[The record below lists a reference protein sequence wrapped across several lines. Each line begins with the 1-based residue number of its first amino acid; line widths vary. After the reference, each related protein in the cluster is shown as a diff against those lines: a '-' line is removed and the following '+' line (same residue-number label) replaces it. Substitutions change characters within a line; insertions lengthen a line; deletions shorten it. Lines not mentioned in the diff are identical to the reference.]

1 MLFSSRTPPAPRLEP
16 VAASAI
22 GDWARCS
29 VRYKLEHVDGRRPD
43 DPRAVAALRADGTAF
58 HDRRDRDLRRTA
70 HTQRLATVLLYVGA
84 GGLAL
89 MLLLGMA
96 SCSAA
101 GLSEAGSWA
110 GALSAGLVMLALALF
125 RLAAFARDRASIPR
139 GLRLV
144 SSDMGPN
151 RTRTLRDP
159 RHGLVG
165 RPDWVF
171 RRRVGLAS
179 RLVVAELKSRPAPR
193 RPLDGHVLQ
202 TAAGIML
209 LVANH
214 GRRAS
219 RTGHLIYADRSFP
232 VTLDDSLRA
241 EVLHA
246 ADQIRALRAGAAP
259 VRNHSS
265 RRRCET
271 CPFAS
276 QCPLS
281 LAA

>member
-1 MLFSSRTPPAPRLEP
+1 MLFSSRTPLAPRLEP

-43 DPRAVAALRADGTAF
+43 NPRAVAAIRADGTAF

-70 HTQRLATVLLYVGA
+70 HAQRLATLLLYVGA

-89 MLLLGMA
+89 MLLLGMV

-110 GALSAGLVMLALALF
+110 GALSAGLVVLALALF

-193 RPLDGHVLQ
+193 RPLDSHVLQ

-219 RTGHLIYADRSFP
+219 RTGYLIYADRSFP
-232 VTLDDSLRA
+232 LILNDSLRA

-265 RRRCET
+265 RRRCEA
-271 CPFAS
+271 CPFTS

>member
-1 MLFSSRTPPAPRLEP
+1 MFFSPRRPPAPRL
-16 VAASAI
+16 AAVTASGI
-22 GDWARCS
+22 GDWTRCS

-43 DPRAVAALRADGTAF
+43 NPRAVAALRAGGTAF
-58 HDRRDRDLRRTA
+58 HERRDSDLRRTA
-70 HTQRLATVLLYVGA
+70 HAQQLATLLLYVGA

-89 MLLLGMA
+89 MILLGLA

-101 GLSEAGSWA
+101 TLAEASSWT
-110 GALSAGLVMLALALF
+110 GALSAGLIMLALALF
-125 RLAAFARDRASIPR
+125 RLVAFARERAAIPR

-159 RHGLVG
+159 KHGLSG

-171 RRRVGLAS
+171 RKRSGIGF
-179 RLVVAELKSRPAPR
+179 RLVVAELKSRPAPHR
-193 RPLDGHVLQ
+193 AQQGHVLQ

-219 RTGHLIYADRSFP
+219 RTGYLIYSDRHFP
-232 VTLDDSLRA
+232 VVLDDDLKS

-246 ADQIRALRAGAAP
+246 ADQIRALHAGAAP
-259 VRNHSS
+259 IRNHSS
-265 RRRCET
+265 RRRCEA

-276 QCPLS
+276 QCSLS

>member
-1 MLFSSRTPPAPRLEP
+1 MLFSSRTPLAPRLEP

-43 DPRAVAALRADGTAF
+43 NPRAVAAIRADGTAF

-70 HTQRLATVLLYVGA
+70 HAQRLATVLLYVGA

-89 MLLLGMA
+89 MLLLGTV

-110 GALSAGLVMLALALF
+110 GALSAGLVVLALALF

-193 RPLDGHVLQ
+193 RPLDSHVLQ

-219 RTGHLIYADRSFP
+219 RTGYLIYADRSFP
-232 VTLDDSLRA
+232 VTLDDGLRA

-265 RRRCET
+265 RRRCEA

-276 QCPLS
+276 RCPLS

>member
-1 MLFSSRTPPAPRLEP
+1 
-16 VAASAI
+16 
-22 GDWARCS
+22 
-29 VRYKLEHVDGRRPD
+29 
-43 DPRAVAALRADGTAF
+43 
-58 HDRRDRDLRRTA
+58 
-70 HTQRLATVLLYVGA
+70 
-84 GGLAL
+84 
-89 MLLLGMA
+89 
-96 SCSAA
+96 
-101 GLSEAGSWA
+101 
-110 GALSAGLVMLALALF
+110 MLALALF

-151 RTRTLRDP
+151 RTCTLRDP

-165 RPDWVF
+165 RPAWVF
-171 RRRVGLAS
+171 RRRVGITS

-219 RTGHLIYADRSFP
+219 RTGYLFYADRSFP
-232 VTLDDSLRA
+232 VALDDGLRG

-259 VRNHSS
+259 VRNHSG
-265 RRRCET
+265 RRRCEA
-271 CPFAS
+271 CPFS
-276 QCPLS
+276 SRRPLS